1 MYDIGKLT
9 EISRLCSA
17 IKTAMSDNTLA
28 VTISNDESGDYI
40 LMYGAEEFKATFP
53 NYRVNLCDGY
63 NILVGEIGDMEVHC
77 VERK

>member
-17 IKTAMSDNTLA
+17 IKTAMPDNTLA

-40 LMYGAEEFKATFP
+40 LMYDTIQFKATFP
-53 NYRVNLCDGY
+53 NYKVDICDGY